1 MSGSLREV
9 ILDLAPVATE
19 SGRVYH
25 PSIVAGVAAD
35 GHWNAW
41 LEFVDPGSGDVLRT
55 GIETHQA
62 NEADLHHWASVLSD
76 VYLQG
81 AVGRATVSRGE
92 TAIHRRSAN
101 QAKLAGLGASVP
113 DPFELFEHGEHV
125 LRRELLL
132 FKPATL
138 RGLIL
143 THELNPQR
151 LDLAK
156 FTKAQLVTFIVTAIE
171 AQEILRGGV
180 GVSPLGG

>member
-1 MSGSLREV
+1 M

-19 SGRVYH
+19 GGRVYQ
-25 PSIVAGVAAD
+25 PIIVAAVAAD

-41 LEFVDPGSGDVLRT
+41 IEFVDPDSGQVLRT

-62 NEADLHHWASVLSD
+62 NEADLRHWASVLSD

-81 AVGRATVSRGE
+81 AVGRATVSHGE

-101 QAKLAGLGASVP
+101 QARLTGSRASRP

-132 FKPATL
+132 FNRATL
-138 RGLIL
+138 HALIV
-143 THELNPQR
+143 THQLNPAG
-151 LDLAK
+151 LDVAK

-171 AQEILRGGV
+171 AQA
-180 GVSPLGG
+180 SPPRS